1 MALCYTLIEMR
12 LRMIEDILSK
22 KRQVNEVAEIM
33 WVSRKTV
40 HKWKCRYEYYWV
52 AWLLPEKSWPK
63 AWRCWNR
70 TDKEIEE
77 KVMEYGNNYKK
88 EWPVR
93 LSMRLEE
100 ECGIKIDQ
108 STIYRILKRR
118 NIRYYMDY
126 SKEKKIRKKKATLY
140 VLDNPWREVQLDT
153 SFPYGRRRKLVIYSA
168 IDDCTRKVYSK
179 AYRRHWLNSTKR
191 FIAELR
197 KNSEYKIETIR
208 TDQWSEFSNSISL
221 YLESRWINH
230 IKNEAYHPE
239 HNGKVE
245 RYHRTMKEESISKWR
260 EWIWIEE
267 ANYQLRQW
275 MAYYNRKRKHTW
287 LWMNWLTPEQKLK
300 NVTLILQ

>member
-12 LRMIEDILSK
+12 LRMIENILFK
-22 KRQVNEVAEIM
+22 KRKVNEVAEIM

-40 HKWKCRYEYYWV
+40 HKWKCRYEYYWPV
-52 AWLLPEKSWPK
+52 GLLPQKSWPK
-63 AWRCWNR
+63 DWTCWNR

-77 KVMEYGNNYKK
+77 KVMEYGDNYKK

-93 LSMRLEE
+93 LSMRLDE

-108 STIYRILKRR
+108 STIYRILKRK
-118 NIRYYMDY
+118 NIRYYDDY
-126 SKEKKIRKKKATLY
+126 SREKRKRKKDIKLY
-140 VLDNPWREVQLDT
+140 VLDNPGREVQLDT

-179 AYRRHWLNSTKR
+179 AYRRHWLHSTKR
-191 FIAELR
+191 FLTELR
-197 KNSEYKIETIR
+197 KKSEYNIEAIR
-208 TDQWSEFSNSISL
+208 TDQWSEFSNNISL
-221 YLESRWINH
+221 YLEARWIKH

-239 HNGKVE
+239 HNGKIE

-267 ANYQLRQW
+267 ANYQLWHW
-275 MAYYNRKRKHTW
+275 MKYYNEKRKHTW

-300 NVTLILQ
+300 NVTLI